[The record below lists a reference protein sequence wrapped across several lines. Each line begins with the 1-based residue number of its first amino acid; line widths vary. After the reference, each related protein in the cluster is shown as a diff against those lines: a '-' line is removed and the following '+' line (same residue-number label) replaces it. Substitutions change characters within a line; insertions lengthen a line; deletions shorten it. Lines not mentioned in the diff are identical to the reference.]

1 MYNERWITQSKDFL
15 YKEEI
20 VEGERFRRLIVEN
33 WRIIIM
39 NQNTGK
45 SKGGCIATI
54 ILLSLISLLLV
65 GFGIMNLI
73 AHGDYYFGHA
83 KDINDMTADGAQ
95 PQKGEYVQVGVD
107 VCFDWY
113 AETTH
118 KVNGIPTGKEQ
129 HCVIMLE
136 NGDIMSL
143 TVKGKKNY
151 KKIDEVIDATWD
163 YMYDET
169 GKKTLHAPVIFEGKI
184 TSVGSEVS
192 KYYRDYMSDLSDGF
206 NDAWGYRPN
215 YYELTIDTTDNK
227 WSTLGW
233 YIGGALLVALFIFG
247 IVSSKKTLKA
257 LKMADKAG
265 YDSNAYMQNRQNS
278 MNPNDNLFGND
289 IVGYSSNPADTSN
302 SNYGKDISGYSNMP
316 QNEYVN
322 DIVNGNQN
330 DNNGGF

>member
-1 MYNERWITQSKDFL
+1 
-15 YKEEI
+15 
-20 VEGERFRRLIVEN
+20 
-33 WRIIIM
+33 M

-107 VCFDWY
+107 VCFGWY

-118 KVNGIPTGKEQ
+118 KVNGIPTGKER
-129 HCVIMLE
+129 HYIIMIE

-151 KKIDEVIDATWD
+151 KRIDEIIEATG
-163 YMYDET
+163 M
-169 GKKTLHAPVIFEGKI
+169 GVFHAPVIFEGKI
-184 TSVGSEVS
+184 KNVGYEES
-192 KYYRDYMSDLSDGF
+192 KYYRDSMNDLSDSF
-206 NDAWGYRPN
+206 DNAWGYRPN

-233 YIGGALLVALFIFG
+233 YIAGALLVALFIFAAVQSG
-247 IVSSKKTLKA
+247 KTLKS
-257 LKMADKAG
+257 LNMADKAG
-265 YDSNAYMQNRQNS
+265 YDSNAYMQNKQNN
-278 MNPNDNLFGND
+278 MNGQYNNYGND
-289 IVGYSSNPADTSN
+289 IAGYNAPQDN
-302 SNYGKDISGYSNMP
+302 NYI
-316 QNEYVN
+316 N
-322 DIVNGNQN
+322 DIVSGNQN
-330 DNNGGF
+330 DNNGGI

>member
-1 MYNERWITQSKDFL
+1 
-15 YKEEI
+15 
-20 VEGERFRRLIVEN
+20 
-33 WRIIIM
+33 M
-39 NQNTGK
+39 NQNGKK
-45 SKGGCIATI
+45 SKGNCIATI
-54 ILLSLISLLLV
+54 ILFGFFSLLLV
-65 GFGIMNLI
+65 GFGIINLI
-73 AHGDYYFGHA
+73 NHGDYYFGHA
-83 KDINDMTADGAQ
+83 QDISDMTADGTS

-129 HCVIMLE
+129 HCIIMLE

-151 KKIDEVIDATWD
+151 AKIDEVIDATWD

-169 GKKTLHAPVIFEGKI
+169 GMKSLHTPVIFEGKI

-206 NDAWGYRPN
+206 YNAWGYRPN

-227 WSTLGW
+227 LSTLGY
-233 YIGGALLVALFIFG
+233 YIGGALIAALFVFV
-247 IVSSKKTLKA
+247 IVSNIKTLKA
-257 LKMADKAG
+257 LKAADKAG
-265 YDSNAYMQNRQNS
+265 YDSNAYMQNRQNNLYGS
-278 MNPNDNLFGND
+278 NQDNIYGND
-289 IVGYSSNPADTSN
+289 IAGYSSNSANTTN
-302 SNYGKDISGYSNMP
+302 NNYGNDISGYSNMP
-316 QNEYVN
+316 ENSYVN

-330 DNNGGF
+330 DNNGGFGI